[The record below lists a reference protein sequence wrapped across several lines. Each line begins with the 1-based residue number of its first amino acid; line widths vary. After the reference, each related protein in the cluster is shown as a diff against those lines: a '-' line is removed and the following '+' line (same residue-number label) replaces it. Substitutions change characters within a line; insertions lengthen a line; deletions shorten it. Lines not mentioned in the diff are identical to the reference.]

1 MDLAAGD
8 KRSKTATTTGD
19 ESKQDFE
26 QVKPLTAEIQ
36 EAPQDN
42 AYKMM

>member
-8 KRSKTATTTGD
+8 KRSKTATTTD
-19 ESKQDFE
+19 DKSKQDFE
-26 QVKPLTAEIQ
+26 QVKPLTTEIQ